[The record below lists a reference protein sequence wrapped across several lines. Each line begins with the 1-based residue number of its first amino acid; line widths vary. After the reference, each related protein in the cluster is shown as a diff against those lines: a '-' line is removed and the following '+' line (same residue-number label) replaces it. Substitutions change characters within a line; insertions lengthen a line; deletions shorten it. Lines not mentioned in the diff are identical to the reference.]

1 MSEKNLVT
9 SVIFNKKFY
18 GHYRV
23 PRVNEPV
30 GQKGSNIVPVTTRIG
45 QACKTERFI
54 QLSLPHQTVPPTL
67 TWKIIS
73 HTQKQTTC
81 DMK

>member
-23 PRVNEPV
+23 LCFSEPV
-30 GQKGSNIVPVTTRIG
+30 GQKGSNIVPVTTRKVYG
-45 QACKTERFI
+45 QACNTETKFYGQACNTERFM
-54 QLSLPHQTVPPTL
+54 QVTDHMRTNAEN
-67 TWKIIS
+67 
-73 HTQKQTTC
+73 
-81 DMK
+81 

>member
-30 GQKGSNIVPVTTRIG
+30 GQKGSNIVPVTTKIG
-45 QACKTERFI
+45 HALKQKGFK
-54 QLSLPHQTVPPTL
+54 QLTHTHHTHMM
-67 TWKIIS
+67 KI
-73 HTQKQTTC
+73 K
-81 DMK
+81 